1 MGISKKSTGKKIY
14 WLLLLSSVIIGIIF
28 YSILKEQFSLEFLIL
43 FSGIPFF
50 LFVIGV
56 FGLLWPMLKP
66 TGDEVYIWHALLIG
80 LLFIILFFIHTWV
93 VLPLICP
100 SFAECLGL

>member
-1 MGISKKSTGKKIY
+1 MGISKKSTGKKTY
-14 WLLLLSSVIIGIIF
+14 WLLLVSSVIIGFIF
-28 YSILKEQFSLEFLIL
+28 YSILKEQFSLEFLVL

-80 LLFIILFFIHTWV
+80 LLFIVLFFIHTWV

>member
-1 MGISKKSTGKKIY
+1 MEISKKSTGSKIY
-14 WLLLLSSVIIGIIF
+14 WMLLVLSVIVGVLF
-28 YSILKEQFSLEFLIL
+28 YSILKEQFSLQFLIL

-80 LLFIILFFIHTWV
+80 LLFIVLFFIHTWV

-100 SFAECLGL
+100 SFADCLGL